1 MVDFIKRERANGKD
15 KWVSIISACSI
26 RLRAIILT
34 TITSIGGL
42 MPMILSTAEA
52 TADWKPMAVSICY
65 GLALATVLT
74 LFIIPCAF
82 SYVDSYFEKRKMVD
96 YGDYKSLKDIRDRD
110 FE

>member
-1 MVDFIKRERANGKD
+1 
-15 KWVSIISACSI
+15 
-26 RLRAIILT
+26 
-34 TITSIGGL
+34 

-82 SYVDSYFEKRKMVD
+82 SYVDTFFEKRRMVD
-96 YGDYKSLKDIRDRD
+96 YGDYKRLVDIEDED